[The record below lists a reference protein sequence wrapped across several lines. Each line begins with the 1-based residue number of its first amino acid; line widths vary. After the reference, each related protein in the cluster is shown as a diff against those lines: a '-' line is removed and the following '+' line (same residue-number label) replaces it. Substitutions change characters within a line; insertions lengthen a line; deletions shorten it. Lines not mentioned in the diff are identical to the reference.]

1 MISTMII
8 VKRKLLKSDRAS
20 SLFPFVQ
27 SRIRHAKPSAAR
39 MTIRMKGENIRR
51 FWAVCSWSNSLMS
64 GSMIFQ
70 VVFFAL
76 KILALHS

>member
-1 MISTMII
+1 
-8 VKRKLLKSDRAS
+8 
-20 SLFPFVQ
+20 
-27 SRIRHAKPSAAR
+27 
-39 MTIRMKGENIRR
+39 MTIRMKGENIRK

-76 KILALHS
+76 KTLALHS